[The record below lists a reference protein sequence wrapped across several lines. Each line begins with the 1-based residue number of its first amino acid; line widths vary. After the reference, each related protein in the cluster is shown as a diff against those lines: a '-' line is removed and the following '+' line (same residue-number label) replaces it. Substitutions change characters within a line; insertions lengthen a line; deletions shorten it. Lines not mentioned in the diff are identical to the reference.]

1 LNEALDVGRD
11 EYPKTVVGAYNLL
24 LNTQRSMI
32 EANQSNRRFE
42 TPRRDGAES
51 TGGRQSHQFLQVE
64 SPPTN
69 EHGDRVFPPG
79 VEIVPGRNR
88 KVTVIKCNRCGKW
101 GHYAN
106 NCDEDKVGG
115 GHNFSCA
122 DIASHKLRLRF
133 NPLGI

>member
-1 LNEALDVGRD
+1 
-11 EYPKTVVGAYNLL
+11 
-24 LNTQRSMI
+24 MI

-42 TPRRDGAES
+42 THRRDSAES

-79 VEIVPGRNR
+79 VEIVLGRTV
-88 KVTVIKCNRCGKW
+88 KSQSLSVTDV
-101 GHYAN
+101 AN
-106 NCDEDKVGG
+106 GAITPTIAMKTKLVM